1 MKMVIDIECDIP
13 TREAVQKDIESIA
26 SGDTNGMVNYLNL
39 FGPKW
44 AAEVGMT
51 MEEFEKAKKTL
62 GLAKLWKMVKE
73 KTLEK
78 AMTDDQFVKML
89 DEAGVKYACIGTGRF
104 ASMEHTAGLA
114 QKYKDKFIPW
124 LRVSPHE
131 GMDGVRKLEYAVKEL
146 GIKGFVVSPFREKI
160 YVNDKKYYPFY
171 AKCIELG
178 LPIRSHTSMNYATD
192 RSMDLGR
199 PVYLDE
205 IACDFPELTIIAGL
219 GGWPWVPELIGVARR
234 HQNIYIDLAAH
245 RPKYIKNPGSGFET
259 LLQFGNTVL
268 QDKILFAS
276 SWQTMALPMK
286 QIIQETEDLTR
297 NETVKHKWMYK
308 NAEHL
313 LKIKGN

>member
-1 MKMVIDIECDIP
+1 MKMVIDVECDIP
-13 TREAVQKDIESIA
+13 TREAVQRDLEA
-26 SGDTNGMVNYLNL
+26 VAPEDTKGMVNYLNL

-51 MEEFEKAKKTL
+51 MEEFERGKKTL

-73 KTLEK
+73 KILEK

-89 DEAGVKYACIGTGRF
+89 DEAGVRYACIGTGSF
-104 ASMEHTAGLA
+104 ASNEHTAGLA
-114 QKYKDKFIPW
+114 RKYKDKFIPW
-124 LRVSPHE
+124 FRMSPRE
-131 GMDGVRKLEYAVKEL
+131 GMDGVRKLEYAAKEM
-146 GIKGFVVSPFREKI
+146 GFKGFVVSPFREKI

-171 AKCIELG
+171 AKCVELG

-205 IACDFPELTIIAGL
+205 VACDFPELTIIAGL
-219 GGWPWVPELIGVARR
+219 GGWPWVPELIGLARR

-245 RPKYIKNPGSGFET
+245 RPKYIKNPGSGFEM

-268 QDKILFAS
+268 QDRILFAS
-276 SWQTMALPMK
+276 SWMNLSIPMK
-286 QIIQETEDLTR
+286 QIIQETEELCR
-297 NETVKHKWMYK
+297 NEAVKNKWMHG
-308 NAEHL
+308 NAARI
-313 LKIKGN
+313 LKIET

>member
-1 MKMVIDIECDIP
+1 MVIDIECDIP
-13 TREAVQKDIESIA
+13 TREAVQKDIESISPA
-26 SGDTNGMVNYLNL
+26 DTKGMVNYINL

-44 AAEVGMT
+44 ASEIGMT
-51 MEEFEKAKKTL
+51 MEEFEKAKRTM
-62 GLAKLWKMVKE
+62 GLAKLWMIVKE
-73 KTLEK
+73 KTLER

-114 QKYKDKFIPW
+114 AKYKDKFIPW

-160 YVNDKKYYPFY
+160 YANDKKYYPFY

-219 GGWPWVPELIGVARR
+219 GGWPWVPELIGVVRR

-268 QDKILFAS
+268 QDRILFAS
-276 SWQTMALPMK
+276 SWQTLALPMK
-286 QIIQETEDLTR
+286 QIIQETGDLTR
-297 NETVKHKWMYK
+297 NEVVKRKWMYE
-308 NAEHL
+308 NAERL
-313 LKIKGN
+313 LKLN